1 MMRHF
6 DRRRFLA
13 GAGCL
18 VGAGVLATRASWQ
31 ALTGRVRR
39 SAGTLPTPRRAVFR
53 EMPYFSFDGTG
64 EVYEQPAGNRGTRDY
79 VDRIG
84 AEEFL
89 RRHWFA

>member
-1 MMRHF
+1 MIRHF
-6 DRRRFLA
+6 DRRRFLVWA
-13 GAGCL
+13 SCL
-18 VGAGVLATRASWQ
+18 VGSGGLATRASWQ
-31 ALTGRVRR
+31 ALIGRAPR
-39 SAGTLPTPRRAVFR
+39 SVGVLPAPRRAVFR

-64 EVYEQPAGNRGTRDY
+64 EAYERPAGDRGTRNY